1 MKTQNRRRKRGRRI
15 NKGNLA
21 ILMVI
26 AIAALVLIG
35 AGGAWLLTN
44 REPSFLKPQISSSEK
59 LKDKSKDVLL
69 AVYYPQSADST
80 FQEALAHNAETLFN
94 DLKTQT
100 EGYQKEQLGGL
111 SPRFQSA
118 IREARETLA
127 ASHDPQLSDL
137 ALDRACYE
145 EMAQLAQETGSAFLQ
160 GYVRLAVDVA
170 NLRAAVRVARIGKGS
185 EFLSQVLLP
194 GGSVS
199 QRTLVAARGEELNA
213 LFQSG
218 ALAQAAELGAKAAR
232 PAGGSLTAFERE
244 CDNALTRYLGDAR
257 RVPFGVETVIA
268 YLYAKEAELTAI
280 RTIFAGR
287 AAKLEQSSYR
297 DCGPLLDDFIRAS
310 GAQAMLVGPDGAL
323 SMEITLDHGRGYI
336 PADKNKSAQQVI
348 GTIPVDSIYAPVLK
362 VNYAVENTRVGNQT
376 DFDKLT
382 VEVWTDKTISAR
394 DALSLGA
401 KILCD
406 HFTLFTDLSD
416 TIGNSC
422 TVVEKEPER
431 PDTVMKMT
439 IEELDLSVRSFNCL
453 KRANINTVE
462 DLTNKTEEEMIKVR
476 NLGRKSLEEVEHKL
490 AMMGLSLASDDN
502 Q

>member
-1 MKTQNRRRKRGRRI
+1 MRLRRRRGSADPGRGACAGRRP
-15 NKGNLA
+15 GGDPSGAECGCPRSPGGGCVPASELA
-21 ILMVI
+21 
-26 AIAALVLIG
+26 
-35 AGGAWLLTN
+35 
-44 REPSFLKPQISSSEK
+44 
-59 LKDKSKDVLL
+59 
-69 AVYYPQSADST
+69 
-80 FQEALAHNAETLFN
+80 
-94 DLKTQT
+94 

-280 RTIFAGR
+280 RTILAGR
-287 AAKLEQSSYR
+287 
-297 DCGPLLDDFIRAS
+297 RA
-310 GAQAMLVGPDGAL
+310 GLDGA
-323 SMEITLDHGRGYI
+323 
-336 PADKNKSAQQVI
+336 VI
-348 GTIPVDSIYAPVLK
+348 
-362 VNYAVENTRVGNQT
+362 R
-376 DFDKLT
+376 
-382 VEVWTDKTISAR
+382 
-394 DALSLGA
+394 
-401 KILCD
+401 
-406 HFTLFTDLSD
+406 
-416 TIGNSC
+416 
-422 TVVEKEPER
+422 ER
-431 PDTVMKMT
+431 LRETYV
-439 IEELDLSVRSFNCL
+439 
-453 KRANINTVE
+453 
-462 DLTNKTEEEMIKVR
+462 
-476 NLGRKSLEEVEHKL
+476 
-490 AMMGLSLASDDN
+490 
-502 Q
+502 